1 MSEPHNDPA
10 RGPDFSKP
18 QGPQPPRQGY
28 GQQQGPPPYGQ
39 HQGPPPHGQQ
49 QGPPPHGQQQG
60 PPPHGQQQGP
70 PPYGQQQGP
79 PPYGQQQ
86 GPPPYGQQPA
96 YGQQPGQ
103 PPYGQ
108 QPGYGQQPPYG
119 GQVAPG
125 GPLSP
130 SDERLWATLS
140 HIGALLL
147 FWVAPLITYL
157 MYKDR
162 SQFVRSHAA
171 ESLNFQLTLMIAYV
185 GTWILTIVT
194 FGLLSFLPFLIIV
207 FAIVFAII
215 AGVAAN
221 GGKNYRYPVAIRMVS

>member
-1 MSEPHNDPA
+1 MSESHNDPA
-10 RGPDFSKP
+10 QGPDFSKP
-18 QGPQPPRQGY
+18 QGQQPPAQGY
-28 GQQQGPPPYGQ
+28 GQQQPAPPGYGQ
-39 HQGPPPHGQQ
+39 QPGQPAYGQQ
-49 QGPPPHGQQQG
+49 PGQPVYGQQSG
-60 PPPHGQQQGP
+60 
-70 PPYGQQQGP
+70 YGQQQG
-79 PPYGQQQ
+79 Q
-86 GPPPYGQQPA
+86 PPYGQQPA

-108 QPGYGQQPPYG
+108 QPGYGQHPQHG

-130 SDERLWATLS
+130 ADERLWGMLS

-147 FWVAPLITYL
+147 FWIAPLITYL

-162 SQFVRSHAA
+162 SQFVRSQAA
-171 ESLNFQLTLMIAYV
+171 ESLNFQLTLMLAYV
-185 GTWILTIVT
+185 GAWFLTIVT
-194 FGLLSFLPFLIIV
+194 LGVLSFLPMLV
-207 FAIVFAII
+207 YVVHIVFAII